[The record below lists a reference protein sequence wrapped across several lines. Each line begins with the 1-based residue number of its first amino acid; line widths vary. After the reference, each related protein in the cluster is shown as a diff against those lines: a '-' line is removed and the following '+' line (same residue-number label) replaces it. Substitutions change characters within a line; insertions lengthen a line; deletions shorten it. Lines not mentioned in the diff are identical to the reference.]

1 MDTWT
6 FEDLRSWVAS
16 IVQKSSLR
24 RSTATPA
31 GRLSCAD
38 WIILSLLKHQETI
51 DHKTIFFF
59 LIGILIVRV
68 AAKFLLL
75 FNSCCCWW
83 WLNLLLPLRKL
94 LLTSIKLIKLS
105 LKKKISYDI
114 VRKSRTNFVFKLQ
127 MHSQKIFRIF
137 SLLGISSWMENDLKF
152 ISFCEGGN
160 PFQRYSAS
168 CFPDISSSFFS
179 ISFDFAIFAPSNL
192 NLFFYFYI
200 F

>member
-16 IVQKSSLR
+16 FVQKSSLR

-31 GRLSCAD
+31 ERLSCAD

-51 DHKTIFFF
+51 DHKFFS

-83 WLNLLLPLRKL
+83 WLNLWLPLRKL
-94 LLTSIKLIKLS
+94 LLTSIRLIKLS

-114 VRKSRTNFVFKLQ
+114 VRKLRTSFTWRLVVKNHVEKSCSYENKTWLA
-127 MHSQKIFRIF
+127 IF
-137 SLLGISSWMENDLKF
+137 SLRNPSRKLKILNFFFWPTFSALFSDIAQSCINCKCTRKKSWQN
-152 ISFCEGGN
+152 
-160 PFQRYSAS
+160 FQSARN
-168 CFPDISSSFFS
+168 F
-179 ISFDFAIFAPSNL
+179 
-192 NLFFYFYI
+192 
-200 F
+200 